1 MSENLPDS
9 FDPKQPDLPSLGADP
24 DPLPPGHESQAP
36 TTEPL
41 KDDASEAAD
50 SHDDQRGTPG

>member
-1 MSENLPDS
+1 MSENLPDG
-9 FDPKQPDLPSLGADP
+9 FDPQQPDLPTLGADP

-41 KDDASEAAD
+41 TDDASEPAD
-50 SHDDQRGTPG
+50 DDARGTPG